1 MKHPQLSAQRSDYRS
16 SSMPPLRRA
25 LFGGTPEL
33 IPGWEDG
40 MAPGWFALA
49 PAPTRP
55 LQVSRPR
62 LPLAVQ
68 ILNGISSNAN
78 SLPELL
84 KYSLP
89 AFTPLGGESCSHE
102 TRIVMGAKSLS
113 FQC

>member
-25 LFGGTPEL
+25 LFGGTPPSSSQGEKMGCL
-33 IPGWEDG
+33 
-40 MAPGWFALA
+40 LA
-49 PAPTRP
+49 GLHLPPTPHP
-55 LQVSRPR
+55 LQVSQPR

-89 AFTPLGGESCSHE
+89 AFTPLGGNLAAMKLESLWAP
-102 TRIVMGAKSLS
+102 RA
-113 FQC
+113 